1 MCCKRQQYAYGYTCF
16 KHGCKGN
23 TKAFLSWGLAKIVSL
38 RAYQPY
44 TIVLYLFAMHTKSK
58 LGLFDF
64 TMIVVSLVIG
74 MGIFRTPV
82 NVAQASPDAFLFFAA
97 WLAGG
102 LVALCG
108 ALTYAEIGS
117 RFPVA
122 GGYYKVFSY
131 AYHPSVAFAVN
142 CTILI
147 SNAASLAGVA
157 LIGAE
162 YITQVVLPDGAANMN
177 GIRIG
182 IAIFSI
188 LLFYGV
194 NLLGLRMSAKTQSIL
209 TIIKIS
215 MIVLLI
221 TPLFFATGTPAPSA
235 VATISPT
242 FMEYL
247 KAFGIGLVAVSFT
260 YGGYQQTINFGA
272 EVRNPAK
279 TIPRGIFF
287 GIAIIIALYLTINYA
302 YYKVIGFEQLKNAEG
317 IAAIMAG
324 NVFGSMAGKVL
335 SVFLFLSV
343 LAYVNVLMMS
353 NPRVMQAMSEDG
365 ILPKSFAQ
373 RTAKRDV
380 LFTSLS
386 VFAAICAIIV
396 FWAKSF
402 DKILSFTIFLDCFGM
417 ILSSATIFILR
428 KKTQHLD
435 GTGIYKM
442 KGFPLQPVVF
452 IIAYVFVAIS
462 IALDYEKNDNAAA
475 IGLAVLAGSMGLYFL
490 IKKLM
495 PQNQ

>member
-1 MCCKRQQYAYGYTCF
+1 MKP
-16 KHGCKGN
+16 
-23 TKAFLSWGLAKIVSL
+23 AFVWFGLPATSKYL
-38 RAYQPY
+38 ADKPY
-44 TIVLYLFAMHTKSK
+44 WIVLYLFGMHTKSK

-82 NVAQASPDAFLFFAA
+82 NVAKASPDAFLFFAA

-162 YITQVVLPDGAANMN
+162 YITQVVMPNGAVNMN
-177 GIRIG
+177 GIRIA

-194 NLLGLRMSAKTQSIL
+194 NLLGLRMSAKAQSIL

-215 MIVLLI
+215 LIVLLI
-221 TPLFFATGTPAPSA
+221 TPLFFATGTTGAA
-235 VATISPT
+235 ATTTAISPT

-247 KAFGIGLVAVSFT
+247 KAFGVGLVAVSFT

-279 TIPRGIFF
+279 IIPRGIFF
-287 GIAIIIALYLTINYA
+287 GIFIIIVLYLTINYA
-302 YYKVIGFEQLKNAEG
+302 YYKVIGFDNLKNAEG
-317 IAAIMAG
+317 IAAIMASK
-324 NVFGSMAGKVL
+324 VFGSVAGNVL

-365 ILPKSFAQ
+365 ILPKAFAQ
-373 RTAKRDV
+373 RTVKRDV

-396 FWAKSF
+396 FWAESF

-435 GTGIYKM
+435 DTGIYKM
-442 KGFPLQPVVF
+442 KGFPLQPLVF
-452 IIAYVFVAIS
+452 IIAYIFVAIS
-462 IALDYEKNDNAAA
+462 IALEYKKNDYAAA
-475 IGLAVLAGSMGLYFL
+475 IGMAVLAGSMGLYFV

-495 PQNQ
+495 PQNR